1 VNQAILINDDMAW
14 NPDKECIQFSAI
26 CAGAIVNCQLSKQ
39 YLIKK
44 GMETTNR
51 SDEILKYC
59 ELISFDIEEDAQ
71 QAIDAELHL
80 DQNVLI
86 LS

>member
-1 VNQAILINDDMAW
+1 MNQSILINDDMTW
-14 NPDKECIQFSAI
+14 NVDKDCIEFTAI
-26 CAGAIVNCQLSKQ
+26 CAGAIVVCQLSKQ

-44 GMETTNR
+44 GMDITSN
-51 SDEILKYC
+51 SDAVIKYC

-71 QAIDAELHL
+71 QGINDEQHIDENL
-80 DQNVLI
+80 LI